1 MSLSTGSALSPDSG
15 GQTWENLT
23 DGTGRCANTDPLLD
37 RINLVYEGS
46 GPMHI
51 VPAAESTATPPP
63 ESRIDGCPSCVQNA
77 ETPSSAYRTGDGWLC
92 NYICLDCGHAWST
105 AWKD

>member
-1 MSLSTGSALSPDSG
+1 MTSSTSPVLSANPGVKSWDN
-15 GQTWENLT
+15 QT
-23 DGTGRCANTDPLLD
+23 DGAGHRANGDPLLD
-37 RINLVYEGS
+37 RINLDVEGS